1 MPGKAREGGKWEG
14 GDRKGEASLW
24 FGQFAAGVWPV
35 LPEGGTRRKQKMRS
49 ALPARV
55 SQLWGGE
62 EARGERMRIRAP
74 HLCLHRECS
83 GLQKF
88 CSAKIWVCSRSDFP
102 PGLEVQVREQGKDG
116 GQESQRCFE
125 ESETPEGFALATF
138 LFVTH
143 PAESC
148 ALRVSLLVPGRLPF
162 GPALH

>member
-1 MPGKAREGGKWEG
+1 MVTGKVKHPYGLGSLQQAYGPSYLREAQEESRRRGLLSRRGLASSGEERKREGSGCGSGPPTSACTENALG
-14 GDRKGEASLW
+14 C
-24 FGQFAAGVWPV
+24 AA
-35 LPEGGTRRKQKMRS
+35 
-49 ALPARV
+49 A
-55 SQLWGGE
+55 
-62 EARGERMRIRAP
+62 
-74 HLCLHRECS
+74 
-83 GLQKF
+83 
-88 CSAKIWVCSRSDFP
+88 SAKIWVCSRSDFP